1 MASKDG
7 NSKEYAPGVSCGGEN
22 SNIGGALYSGKSA
35 ALIDSGLVRAEWM
48 PGAPG
53 NGKTMQSVVFL
64 ADGTAKVLPARSQFK
79 SFDVGFGGI
88 RICKS
93 GGIYHVWRYWTQEER
108 LKKAAD
114 EQETKERETWL
125 AAKEA
130 SSQSDFPRRWKD
142 GVLHHINQAER
153 LIAGKLVFTDFPDVG
168 ITESDAETA
177 KRIIA
182 DLKNLLSWV
191 TPMIKNKV
199 TARSNVFSLNDA
211 AFRNMRKH

>member
-7 NSKEYAPGVSCGGEN
+7 SPKEYGSGVSFNGE
-22 SNIGGALYSGKSA
+22 SSSIGAADYSGKAA
-35 ALIDSGLVRAEWM
+35 ALIDSGLIRAEWM

-53 NGKTMQSVVFL
+53 NGKTMQSVVFS

-79 SFDVGFGGI
+79 SFDVGFGGV

-93 GGIYHVWRYWTQEER
+93 GSIYHVRRYWTKEER
-108 LKKAAD
+108 LKKAT
-114 EQETKERETWL
+114 EERETQERETWL

-130 SSQSDFPRRWKD
+130 SSQSDFARRWKD
-142 GVLHHINQAER
+142 GVLHHISQAEK
-153 LIAGKLVFTDFPDVG
+153 LIEGRLVFTDFPDIG
-168 ITESDAETA
+168 LTEKDAEAT

-182 DLKNLLSWV
+182 DLKIQLSWA

-199 TARSNVFSLNDA
+199 QVRSNVFALNDA